1 MKQILMII
9 SLVMAWSAFAS
20 QGSDTHGRQTYLS
33 YHTEGGRVYAQKG
46 CFLRI

>member
-1 MKQILMII
+1 MPKRIDN
-9 SLVMAWSAFAS
+9 VAWFAFAS

-33 YHTEGGRVYAQKG
+33 YHTEEGRVYAQKG